1 MQTVRVLVPVLA
13 VLTLAGCSATHGQPS
28 SRASLGLVSAPLAK
42 EIGPDVPDEAR
53 RKAAEAEF
61 RALEN
66 GLAGVPVVWRQSDDA
81 YGAVVPQQP
90 YSVGSANCRRFT
102 RNMTINGEPRSQ
114 TATACRREDGIWRP
128 LT

>member
-1 MQTVRVLVPVLA
+1 MLKIQVLVPVLA
-13 VLTLAGCSATHGQPS
+13 AMALAGCSTLQPS
-28 SRASLGLVSAPLAK
+28 ARASQGLVSAPLAK

-61 RALEN
+61 RALEH
-66 GLAGVPVVWRQSDDA
+66 GLAGVPVTWRQSDAA
-81 YGAVVPQQP
+81 YGTVVPQQP

-102 RNMTINGEPRSQ
+102 RNMTINGEQRSR

>member
-1 MQTVRVLVPVLA
+1 MLKIQVLVPVLT
-13 VLTLAGCSATHGQPS
+13 VMVLAGCSTMQPS
-28 SRASLGLVSAPLAK
+28 SRVSQSLISAPLAK
-42 EIGPDVPDEAR
+42 EIGSDVPDEAR

-66 GLAGVPVVWRQSDDA
+66 GLAGVPVAWRQSDDA
-81 YGAVVPQQP
+81 YGTVVPQQP

-102 RNMTINGEPRSQ
+102 RNMTINGEQRSQ
-114 TATACRREDGIWRP
+114 TATACRREDGVWRP